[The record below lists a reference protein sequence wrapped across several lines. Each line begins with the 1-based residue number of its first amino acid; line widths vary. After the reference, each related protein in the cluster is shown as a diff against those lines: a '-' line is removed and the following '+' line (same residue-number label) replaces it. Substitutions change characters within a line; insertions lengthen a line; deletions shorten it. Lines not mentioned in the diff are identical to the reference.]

1 MDVSIDLTD
10 SQILRQINKLRCLV
24 FEDFKENENGT
35 YEGEITDGV
44 AEIIEDLT
52 NPLQEMTE
60 KEFLELISKGTKAL
74 IKFFEG
80 EVNSINDDII
90 HFFAFDFITQT
101 LDNMYGRV
109 LQNKV
114 NYFDPMFI

>member
-24 FEDFKENENGT
+24 FEDFKDNENGT

-60 KEFLELISKGTKAL
+60 EEFLKLKAR
-74 IKFFEG
+74 I
-80 EVNSINDDII
+80 
-90 HFFAFDFITQT
+90 
-101 LDNMYGRV
+101 V
-109 LQNKV
+109 LFSEALCFLYNLL
-114 NYFDPMFI
+114 